1 MARGVGLTGRHYSRD
16 KDQPRHGHKSRS
28 MSELEP
34 MPRLILRIL
43 NRAEIAHWFR
53 DFELLSFGM
62 NQYLDEMVN
71 RTHYSE
77 KPLRAP
83 F

>member
-1 MARGVGLTGRHYSRD
+1 MVTRAAVCQ
-16 KDQPRHGHKSRS
+16 K
-28 MSELEP
+28 LEP

-62 NQYLDEMVN
+62 NQYLDEMMN
-71 RTHYSE
+71 RTHYFE

>member
-34 MPRLILRIL
+34 MPRLILPIL
-43 NRAEIAHWFR
+43 NRAAIASIVQQNAMSVNDKLRLWVT
-53 DFELLSFGM
+53 
-62 NQYLDEMVN
+62 YL
-71 RTHYSE
+71 
-77 KPLRAP
+77 
-83 F
+83 